1 MLRGAMFSLSAGLV
15 GVEGCVDVEAVEAV
29 GVGVGKGR
37 RHVNRERKG
46 GDQFLLLL
54 QVYC

>member
-1 MLRGAMFSLSAGLV
+1 MFSLSAGLV